1 MSAQDNESSARGDGA
16 PSSRAS
22 AFKWA
27 AIAILALAA
36 LYGWHAK
43 TSVEGELAA
52 LQGEVTSLRKAVGD
66 AAQARK
72 SSQDEID
79 RLKTAETEAL
89 RQVEEGKAD
98 VSTAM
103 SKVTELDNKLK
114 ALTQENDDLKSKLTR
129 SGEDANAKLSAATEE
144 ANKAKALLETANKA
158 KADAEAT
165 VATLRSEAEALK
177 SQLGA
182 LQKDLEAVRAGA
194 ANAPAATE
202 PPPSAGETTP
212 APPAAAAPATP
223 AP

>member
-16 PSSRAS
+16 TSSRTS

-27 AIAILALAA
+27 AIAILGLVA
-36 LYGWHAK
+36 LYGWHGK

-114 ALTQENDDLKSKLTR
+114 ALTQENDDLKSKLTS
-129 SGEDANAKLSAATEE
+129 SGEETNAKLSAAGEE
-144 ANKAKALLETANKA
+144 TNKAKALLETANKA

-165 VATLRSEAEALK
+165 VATLRSEVDALK

-182 LQKDLEAVRAGA
+182 IQKDLDALKA
-194 ANAPAATE
+194 AATNAPAA
-202 PPPSAGETTP
+202 PSAGETTP
-212 APPAAAAPATP
+212 AAPAAPVTP